1 MQRIS
6 ALGLFIALICSGSR
20 AHAFGHKGDV
30 SFAADRLMG
39 IYLYKDGP
47 EDVTLVGL
55 GAPAAAH
62 PYTNARLGID
72 GFITESL
79 SIGGS
84 FAYWSYDGANAVL
97 FSPRVGYAIEF
108 SNSFGFW
115 PRGGI
120 TYRSNSTG
128 GGRDRDEE
136 LALTLEGMFYGCPTN
151 HFAFIFGPAFD
162 IGLVGDG
169 AEAKNL
175 GLLTAGVLGW
185 L

>member
-1 MQRIS
+1 MFM
-6 ALGLFIALICSGSR
+6 ALTCVGAR
-20 AHAFGHKGDV
+20 AQAFGHKGDV

-47 EDVTLVGL
+47 GDRTILGFL
-55 GAPAAAH
+55 APPGAPV
-62 PYTNARLGID
+62 YTNARLGID
-72 GFITESL
+72 GFVTEGL

-84 FAYWSYDGANAVL
+84 FAYWSYDGPSGVL
-97 FSPRVGYAIEF
+97 FAPRVGYAFEF

-115 PRGGI
+115 PRGGL
-120 TYRSNSTG
+120 TYRNFSAGNN
-128 GGRDRDEE
+128 RDEE
-136 LALTLEGMFYGCPTN
+136 LALTLEGMFYGSPVN

-169 AEAKNL
+169 PETRNI
-175 GLLTAGVLGW
+175 GLLTAGLLGW